1 MASMEMYVEWVS
13 TRKVKEVTEQMRATS
28 FSKGL
33 VSSSAGS
40 LLGSEL
46 RASGRAEG
54 WRPTRLPLPVRG
66 CARYEKVR
74 VDHEVVSQGVSLVSA
89 VRDERWHAG
98 EILGV
103 EEVADTGSE
112 ATPTPTASALSERPR
127 AQRRRREQV
136 TSDDHERASKRGHP
150 SAW

>member
-46 RASGRAEG
+46 RACGGAEG

-74 VDHEVVSQGVSLVSA
+74 VDHEVVCQGVSLVSA
-89 VRDERWHAG
+89 ARHERWHAG

-103 EEVADTGSE
+103 VELADTG
-112 ATPTPTASALSERPR
+112 R
-127 AQRRRREQV
+127 
-136 TSDDHERASKRGHP
+136 
-150 SAW
+150 